1 MKKLSIM
8 MALIVMV
15 ITGHSQ
21 SFEGTIK
28 WTMKMEITDPKVKA
42 QMEEAK
48 KKMNDPATQA
58 QMKEMLAKMNDPQMK
73 AMMDANPQMKTQM
86 EAAMKMMAGGDM
98 NSMFP
103 TGMAIQIKG
112 ENSLTKMEG
121 GIMDKS
127 EILYHGDK
135 NLSTKIDH
143 AVKTYTPMNTYTDK
157 PETASKTT
165 PKVTKTSE
173 TKKILNYTCT
183 KYIVEST
190 DSKSKVTRQIFWT
203 TKQIDIDM
211 KKLAQHHVRDN
222 QFFYENIDGVPLR
235 TEMIM
240 PEGNMTMEVT
250 DVKKESLS
258 SSIFQI
264 PAGYKEVKGI
274 GF

>member
-8 MALIVMV
+8 VVLILVV
-15 ITGHSQ
+15 ITGRSQ

-28 WTMKMEITDPKVKA
+28 WTMKMEITDPKMKA

-48 KKMNDPATQA
+48 KKLNDPATQA
-58 QMKEMLAKMNDPQMK
+58 QMKEMQAKMNDPQMK

-86 EAAMKMMAGGDM
+86 ETAMKMMQGGNV
-98 NSMFP
+98 NSMIP
-103 TGMAIQIKG
+103 TGMILQIKG
-112 ENSLTKMEG
+112 GNTLTKMEG
-121 GIMDKS
+121 GIMDKA
-127 EILYHGDK
+127 EILYEGDK
-135 NLSTKIDH
+135 NKSVRIDH
-143 AVKTYTPMNTYTDK
+143 ANKTYTPMNTSADK
-157 PETASKTT
+157 PEAASTA

-190 DSKSKVTRQIFWT
+190 DPRGKATKQVFWT
-203 TKQIDIDM
+203 TKEIDIDM
-211 KKLAQHHVRDN
+211 KKLAQHRMRDN

-235 TEMIM
+235 TEVTM

-258 SSIFQI
+258 SGIFQI
-264 PAGYKEVKGI
+264 PAGYKEVKGM